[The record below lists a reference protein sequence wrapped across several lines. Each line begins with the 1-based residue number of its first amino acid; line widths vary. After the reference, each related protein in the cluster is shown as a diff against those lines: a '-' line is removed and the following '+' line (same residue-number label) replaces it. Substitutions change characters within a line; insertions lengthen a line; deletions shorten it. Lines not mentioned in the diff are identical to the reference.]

1 MNAWG
6 WLGWVLGF
14 TGTGK
19 DATPGAVLSVG
30 EEGRGGGGDSSAVRV
45 ILRGEIEFCP

>member
-30 EEGRGGGGDSSAVRV
+30 EEGRGGGSVSSTARV
-45 ILRGEIEFCP
+45 FVGGEI